1 MEKVLGNIFE
11 KRKQFLSY
19 GLSAYLM
26 VVLVNLLH
34 YAPQDIFLSLN
45 SGPALNKI
53 MLFVLASV
61 SIGVLEIKSSLNIRR
76 INIFISCLVLL
87 IAVYKSM
94 SFFLALGL
102 LLLALVL
109 FIFFK
114 FKGETLS
121 FLCLFTVVG
130 AIPRLLTLVDSN
142 FNDAAL
148 GFHAVD
154 LTTTR
159 FYTLIWP
166 VILAVI
172 VSAVLILLFVQLPVK
187 DYLEKHKK
195 IVWWAVLSLSIVYVF
210 YLCVVVYYK
219 VKTIEVSTFD
229 IGIFS
234 QMFERMNTD
243 WTPITTLERDRVLSH
258 FAVHVSPIFYVML
271 PVYKIFPYVET
282 LDILQV
288 LVAFSAIIPLKLLLT
303 KLKLSQ
309 LTNILIVAW
318 FVLFPVIT
326 TAGGTHLHENCFLTA
341 LIFWLF
347 YFIVSERKLGIIGS
361 TLLLLLVKEDAF
373 IYVISIGSYFLLQ
386 KRFTLSKTTK
396 VRILLADIILPLVYF
411 VFAMYLLSVYGEGGM
426 VSRFDTYLQ
435 NGESG
440 LLMVLKNLLTHP
452 EYVVSTIFTA
462 KRLGYLFLMLAPL
475 CFLPLVQRSWEN
487 YLLAL
492 PLVVINLLP
501 NWPYQYDIGFQY
513 SYGSAALLFLM
524 AILSLEELYL
534 RKILQE
540 KFVVLTVAIGIVV
553 SGILLHQL
561 THKWSFNIGY
571 YHQNKQNFDDIQ
583 STLENLPAESSV
595 VAEHP
600 YTSVLKK
607 HQKLYDIF
615 YHNGQ
620 KVDSSIDF
628 VVIPRKSKDTSE
640 LYVELIKQ
648 YESLGYKESKYSSNE
663 IFILEK
669 PQ

>member
-121 FLCLFTVVG
+121 FLYLFTVVG

-452 EYVVSTIFTA
+452 EYVVSTVFTA

>member
-11 KRKQFLSY
+11 KRKRFLSY

-121 FLCLFTVVG
+121 FLYLFTVVG

-271 PVYKIFPYVET
+271 PVYKLFPYVET

-288 LVAFSAIIPLKLLLT
+288 LVAFSAIIPLRLLLT

-309 LTNILIVAW
+309 LTNILTVAW

-347 YFIVSERKLGIIGS
+347 YFIVSEQKLGIIGS

-373 IYVISIGSYFLLQ
+373 IYVISIGSYFILQ

-396 VRILLADIILPLVYF
+396 VRILLVDIILPLVYF
-411 VFAMYLLSVYGEGGM
+411 MFAMYLLSAYGEGGM

-440 LLMVLKNLLTHP
+440 LFMVLKNLLTHP
-452 EYVVSTIFTA
+452 EYVISTIFTA
-462 KRLGYLFLMLAPL
+462 RRLGYLFLMLAPL

-534 RKILQE
+534 QKILQE

-583 STLENLPAESSV
+583 STLESLPAESSV

-648 YESLGYKESKYSSNE
+648 YENLGYKESKYSSNE

>member
-61 SIGVLEIKSSLNIRR
+61 SIGVLEMKSSLNIRR

-121 FLCLFTVVG
+121 FLYLFTVVG

>member
-121 FLCLFTVVG
+121 FLYLFTVVG

-271 PVYKIFPYVET
+271 PVYKLFPYVET

>member
-1 MEKVLGNIFE
+1 MEKVLGHIFE

-34 YAPQDIFLSLN
+34 YAPQDIFLALN

-61 SIGVLEIKSSLNIRR
+61 SIGVLEMKTSLNIRR
-76 INIFISCLVLL
+76 VNIFISCLVLL

-102 LLLALVL
+102 LLLTLLL
-109 FIFFK
+109 FVFFK

-121 FLCLFTVVG
+121 FLYLFTIVG

-142 FNDAAL
+142 FNDTAL

-187 DYLEKHKK
+187 DFLEKHKK

-271 PVYKIFPYVET
+271 PVYKIFPFVET

-373 IYVISIGSYFLLQ
+373 IYVISIGAYFLLQ

-452 EYVVSTIFTA
+452 EYVISTIFTA

-534 RKILQE
+534 HKILQE

-571 YHQNKQNFDDIQ
+571 YHQNKQNFDDIR
-583 STLENLPAESSV
+583 STLESLPAESSV

>member
-121 FLCLFTVVG
+121 FLYLFTVVG

-159 FYTLIWP
+159 FYTFIWP
-166 VILAVI
+166 VILALI

-187 DYLEKHKK
+187 DFLEKHKK
-195 IVWWAVLSLSIVYVF
+195 IVWWVVLSLSIVYVF

-271 PVYKIFPYVET
+271 PVYKLFPYVET

-288 LVAFSAIIPLKLLLT
+288 LVAFSAIIPLRLLLT

-309 LTNILIVAW
+309 LTNILTVAW

-396 VRILLADIILPLVYF
+396 VRILLVDIILPLVYF
-411 VFAMYLLSVYGEGGM
+411 MFAMYLLSAYGEGGM

-440 LLMVLKNLLTHP
+440 LFMVLKNLLTHP
-452 EYVVSTIFTA
+452 EYAISTIFTA
-462 KRLGYLFLMLAPL
+462 RRLGYLFLMLAPL

-534 RKILQE
+534 HKILQE

-571 YHQNKQNFDDIQ
+571 YHQNKQNFDDIR
-583 STLENLPAESSV
+583 STLESLPAESSV

-648 YESLGYKESKYSSNE
+648 YENLGYKESKYSSNE

>member
-121 FLCLFTVVG
+121 FLYLFTVVG

-534 RKILQE
+534 HKILQE

-571 YHQNKQNFDDIQ
+571 YHQNKQNFDDIR
-583 STLENLPAESSV
+583 STLESLPAESSV

-648 YESLGYKESKYSSNE
+648 YENLGYKESKYSSNE

>member
-121 FLCLFTVVG
+121 FLYLFTVVG

-540 KFVVLTVAIGIVV
+540 KFVVLTVAIDIVV

>member
-61 SIGVLEIKSSLNIRR
+61 SIGVLEMKSSLNIRR

-121 FLCLFTVVG
+121 FLYLFTVVG

-271 PVYKIFPYVET
+271 PVYKLFPYVET

-440 LLMVLKNLLTHP
+440 LFMVLKNLLTHP
-452 EYVVSTIFTA
+452 EYVISTIFTA
-462 KRLGYLFLMLAPL
+462 RRLGYLFLMLAPL

-534 RKILQE
+534 QKILQE

-553 SGILLHQL
+553 SGILLYQL

-571 YHQNKQNFDDIQ
+571 YHQNKQNFDDIR
-583 STLENLPAESSV
+583 STLESLPAESSV

-648 YESLGYKESKYSSNE
+648 YENLGYKESKYSSNE

>member
-34 YAPQDIFLSLN
+34 YAPQDIFLALN

-53 MLFVLASV
+53 MLFVLASI
-61 SIGVLEIKSSLNIRR
+61 SIGVLEMKSSLNIRR

-102 LLLALVL
+102 LLLTLLL
-109 FIFFK
+109 FVFFK

-121 FLCLFTVVG
+121 FLYLFTVVG

-159 FYTLIWP
+159 FYTFIWP
-166 VILAVI
+166 VILALI

-187 DYLEKHKK
+187 DFLEKHKK
-195 IVWWAVLSLSIVYVF
+195 IVWWVVLSLSIVYVF

-271 PVYKIFPYVET
+271 PVYKLFPYVET

-288 LVAFSAIIPLKLLLT
+288 LVAFSAIIPLRLLLT

-309 LTNILIVAW
+309 LTNILTVAW

-347 YFIVSERKLGIIGS
+347 YFIVSEQKLGIIGS

-373 IYVISIGSYFLLQ
+373 IYVISIGSYFILQ

-396 VRILLADIILPLVYF
+396 VRILLVDIILPLVYF
-411 VFAMYLLSVYGEGGM
+411 MFAMYLLSAYGEGGM

-440 LLMVLKNLLTHP
+440 LFMVLKNLLTHP
-452 EYVVSTIFTA
+452 EYVISTIFTA
-462 KRLGYLFLMLAPL
+462 RRLGYLFLMLAPL

-534 RKILQE
+534 QKILQE